1 MATITLA
8 SATRTYTNTAASDDY
23 VMRFGSLSDIT
34 AFTGSYVINAT
45 TPTAGNLFPQDGAD
59 KYVIE
64 LVNVIDP
71 VTGQPT
77 GSPSAWYQDYRDVDG
92 TKGAKT
98 IIGFKKILGNE
109 KFMADN
115 AEDPTWKSVALY
127 MKVRDSISTSLRGR
141 PSNNID
147 AKENVDLRMV
157 LDYYVNQ
164 LKAGDLEFANIYDRF
179 LSQDRI
185 YDKYLG
191 SGL

>member
-1 MATITLA
+1 MAVLDAHLEKRGLTSFQQSGAEDLAAAKQAIVQQLA
-8 SATRTYTNTAASDDY
+8 S
-23 VMRFGSLSDIT
+23 
-34 AFTGSYVINAT
+34 
-45 TPTAGNLFPQDGAD
+45 
-59 KYVIE
+59 E
-64 LVNVIDP
+64 IDP
-71 VTGQPT
+71 ITGQPT

-92 TKGAKT
+92 TKSSKT

-115 AEDPTWKSVALY
+115 ADDPTWKSVALY
-127 MKVRDSISTSLRGR
+127 MKVRDSIAATLRGR

-147 AKENVDLRMV
+147 AKENADLRIV

-164 LKAGDLEFANIYDRF
+164 FKAGDLEFANIYDRF